1 MQKTDTPAPVGAIS
15 TKVLPEEL
23 CSMGQREAEDARRLE
38 ALRAA
43 VQLGAADIAAGRF
56 KSFDTKAS
64 LRGHLQSV
72 ARQHGLGQAPPTS

>member
-1 MQKTDTPAPVGAIS
+1 MQKTDTPVPVGA
-15 TKVLPEEL
+15 TATEALRERL
-23 CSMGQREAEDARRLE
+23 CSMEQREAEDARRLE

-43 VQLGAADIAAGRF
+43 VQLGAEDIAAGRF
-56 KSFDTKAS
+56 KSFDTRAS

>member
-1 MQKTDTPAPVGAIS
+1 MQKTDAPAPVGATS
-15 TKVLPEEL
+15 TKVLREEL
-23 CSMGQREAEDARRLE
+23 CSMEQREAEDARHLE

-64 LRGHLQSV
+64 LRDHLRS
-72 ARQHGLGQAPPTS
+72 AANKATAPA

>member
-1 MQKTDTPAPVGAIS
+1 MQKTDTPAPVGA
-15 TKVLPEEL
+15 TATEALREEL

-43 VQLGAADIAAGRF
+43 VQLGAADFAAGRF

-72 ARQHGLGQAPPTS
+72 AQQHGLGQAPPTS